1 MISQAEGTFDT
12 TGVFAGMFV
21 LSMVVVTASAGVSRL
36 ERWLLR
42 WKG

>member
-1 MISQAEGTFDT
+1 VIAQAEGTFDT

-21 LSMVVVTASAGVSRL
+21 LAAVVVTASLGVSRV

-42 WKG
+42 WRG